1 MREIKEGLKD
11 AVGLLFLL
19 QLMQV
24 KSEKTGEMEPVES
37 KAKGWEMPSVS

>member
-11 AVGLLFLL
+11 EVGLLFFL

-24 KSEKTGEMEPVES
+24 KFRKDR
-37 KAKGWEMPSVS
+37 KN

>member
-11 AVGLLFLL
+11 EVGLLFVL

-24 KSEKTGEMEPVES
+24 KFGKDR
-37 KAKGWEMPSVS
+37 KN